1 MKHAIL
7 SCNGLDKPEGS
18 LAREVAILG
27 SETTGGDIIC
37 PVLLN
42 RAPARYR
49 KALSESSLTVV
60 DGCSTRCA
68 SKLATRLLL
77 KIDRKILISDALKAS
92 SPALESSLR
101 LGSNGLALAH
111 SVIDQLIC
119 DLNAPSSPVEPSE
132 TWETPTEFVA
142 VTVDKFIFRI
152 PIVDFLFNENDV
164 YAHLSEG
171 VARIGISDYMQESL
185 TDIGFF
191 EPPEIGIQV
200 EQFGEAGTVESAKAI
215 FEIISPVSGTITAVN
230 SAVVDNT
237 GLINQDPYGAG
248 WLVEIKLSNFEQDR
262 ELLLDGAA
270 YAETVKRKAMGK
282 QKGDSNE

>member
-1 MKHAIL
+1 MKHAVL
-7 SCNGLDKPEGS
+7 SCTGLDKPEGS

-27 SETTGGDIIC
+27 AEATGSEIIC

-68 SKLATRLLL
+68 TKLATQLQF
-77 KIDRKILISDALKAS
+77 KIDRKVLISDAVKAS
-92 SPALESSLR
+92 SSALEPTLR
-101 LGSNGLALAH
+101 LGPNGLALAQ
-111 SVIDQLIC
+111 SVVDQLIR
-119 DLNAPSSPVEPSE
+119 DMNASSTSVESASI
-132 TWETPTEFVA
+132 WETPTEFVT

-152 PIVDFLFNENDV
+152 PLVDFLFDENDC
-164 YAHLSEG
+164 YAHISEG

-191 EPPEIGIQV
+191 EPPEVGTQV

-215 FEIISPVSGTITAVN
+215 FEIISPVSGTIVAVN
-230 SAVVDNT
+230 TAVVDNT

-262 ELLLDGAA
+262 ELLLDGPA
-270 YAETVKRKAMGK
+270 YAETVKRKATAK
-282 QKGDSNE
+282 Q